1 MVKRR
6 FAIVALL
13 TLLTLAPTL
22 SSALGLV
29 SIVPDSCKG
38 AGGCQSICDLAQLA
52 QNALTDGIYI
62 AIFLSAILF
71 AWAGWNMIIGSSSG
85 NTAQVSQAKKIFWN
99 VTIGLVL
106 ILTAWIIV
114 SVIMAALTTN
124 ASWNTLC
131 SQP

>member
-1 MVKRR
+1 MKRR
-6 FAIVALL
+6 WVITSVL
-13 TLLTLAPTL
+13 TLLLFAPVV

-29 SIVPDSCKG
+29 PIVPSECNTNP
-38 AGGCQSICDLAQLA
+38 GGCQSICDLALLA

-71 AWAGWNMIIGSSSG
+71 AWAGWNMVVGSSSG
-85 NTAQVSQAKKIFWN
+85 NSTQVSQAKKIFWN

-106 ILTAWIIV
+106 ILSAWIIV

-124 ASWNTLC
+124 ANWNTLC
-131 SQP
+131 AQ